1 MKKISL
7 ILSLLVL
14 VSCSKEMNQEL
25 KSEELTIYT
34 SRQPQLLEPILE
46 NFSEETG
53 IKVNLLSGNAQE
65 LMERIAI
72 EDNESMADIFMT
84 VDAGVLWQAAE
95 RGIFSQT
102 ESEVL
107 EANVPSY
114 LRDPNGQWFGF
125 SKRARTIVYSS
136 DQYSKSDFSSYEDL
150 ADPKWKGK
158 LCLRTSKKVYNR
170 SLIASMIDAYGFDKA
185 KEVVA
190 GWVANLTTE
199 VFANDTNALKA
210 VSSGQCGVTIVN
222 TYYLARLLDDPKY
235 DNLRL
240 FWANQDD
247 RGVHVNIS
255 GAGIVKSSK
264 NKEEAQILLEYL
276 SSEKAQDFYASANK
290 EYPVLK
296 SASIAESIKDWGDFF
311 EDDIN
316 VSKLGL
322 LQKEAVFIA
331 QEVGYK

>member
-25 KSEELTIYT
+25 TSEELTIYT

-107 EANVPSY
+107 EVNVPSY

-235 DNLRL
+235 DNLKL